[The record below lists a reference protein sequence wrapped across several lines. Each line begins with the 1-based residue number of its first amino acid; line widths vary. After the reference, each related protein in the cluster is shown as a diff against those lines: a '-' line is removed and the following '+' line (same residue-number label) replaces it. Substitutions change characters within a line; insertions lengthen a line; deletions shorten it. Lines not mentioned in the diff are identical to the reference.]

1 MFNPIGTIKNSQ
13 MEKIDQNWGE
23 IESEIVINK
32 ELQDGLLG
40 LEQFSHI
47 VVVFH
52 LDQAHFVKEKHL
64 VRRQRDR
71 EDLPMMGIFAQRSKD
86 RPNAIGLSTV
96 KLLSIQENI
105 VKVKGLDA
113 INGTP
118 VLDIKP
124 YYPAHDTPT
133 NATVP
138 EWVEELMKGYY

>member
-1 MFNPIGTIKNSQ
+1 MFNPIGTIKNAQ
-13 MEKIDQNWGE
+13 TDKIDQNWGE
-23 IESEIVINK
+23 IESEILVDK
-32 ELQDGLLG
+32 DLQDGLLG

-52 LDQAHFVKEKHL
+52 LDQAQFIKEKHL

-71 EDLPMMGIFAQRSKD
+71 EDLPIMGIFAQRSKD

-133 NATVP
+133 DAILP
-138 EWVEELMKGYY
+138 EWVEELMRRYY